1 MYLPNLERCH
11 AFKING
17 GGGGGGGVLAVY
29 MKEGGGGVKQSFIL
43 QTQKKTQA

>member
-17 GGGGGGGVLAVY
+17 GGGGTRGIHEG
-29 MKEGGGGVKQSFIL
+29 GGGGVKQSFIL